1 MLAALII
8 TFVMGA
14 VVGAGA
20 VASVIVARDPPPFS
34 TRITIPPPAAPNVDR
49 KSLRSNLM
57 RSREERIT
65 QGKSTQLADSILL
78 ILDYVD
84 ALERHVR

>member
-14 VVGAGA
+14 IVGAGA
-20 VASVIVARDPPPFS
+20 VASVIVSRDPPPFS
-34 TRITIPPPAAPNVDR
+34 TRITIPPPARPSNLD
-49 KSLRSNLM
+49 SLRARLEHSIPIVQQ
-57 RSREERIT
+57 S
-65 QGKSTQLADSILL
+65 GKEPTLGYEMLKA
-78 ILDYVD
+78 LDYID